1 MKTFQDAIQ
10 EEMDQLHFM
19 KALDLL
25 DQLPNLSAFDWYQ
38 KGLCHG
44 SIYKTK
50 QAEEDYQ
57 QALKMS
63 SSPSFRHKVQMRLL
77 GLYVQSG
84 QLEKA
89 KDIYAVLRENSNFS
103 KPNHLFYE
111 ALYLYETGDLNAA
124 LAKSLKLARLNDP
137 SLGKVRCE
145 AWTLCGDLYSAK
157 GDFESAVTAY
167 NQALDLLSV
176 WPENWRELRK
186 ALILNNLA
194 DLYEQFEMWDMA
206 NAIYEKAWQALQHVH
221 DNSIYDLDGYKLE
234 ILLSMANFQGL
245 IDEFERA
252 KVLLKQAEAIA
263 CTLSKP
269 AFYYWMSRLNY
280 IEGLCELYSQNPK
293 YDPFEKLFEAWKLQ
307 EIFLSKSMA
316 ASREYLGRTAY
327 YAAYTYNPDKAQGI
341 GQKELY
347 LQALDLFKQCFF
359 KDPKF
364 FGFTIGSI
372 CNELGNLD
380 IKTDPVQAL
389 DWYFQALQ
397 AYDTYLDRWPEDV
410 WAQSSLLV
418 VILNLLKAI
427 PFEQVGVE
435 KSESLLDLFEAILP
449 SVWEDLD
456 THEQGVDAL
465 ERLLEIESLYP
476 WASKRLEAIHD
487 AFIQEEALQ

>member
-63 SSPSFRHKVQMRLL
+63 SSPAFRHKVQMRLL

-89 KDIYAVLRENSNFS
+89 KDIYRVLVKNSDFS

-111 ALYLYETGDLNAA
+111 ALYLYETGDLNAS

-157 GDFESAVTAY
+157 GDFENALEAY
-167 NQALDLLSV
+167 SQALDLLSV

-206 NAIYEKAWQALQHVH
+206 NAIYEKAWQAIEQVQ
-221 DNSIYDLDGYKLE
+221 DDAIYDLDGYKLE

-252 KVLLKQAEAIA
+252 KALLKQAEAIA
-263 CTLSKP
+263 CTLFKP
-269 AFYYWMSRLNY
+269 SYYYWMSRLNY

-293 YDPFEKLFEAWKLQ
+293 YDPFEKLFEAWQLQ
-307 EIFLSKSMA
+307 ETFLSKSKA
-316 ASREYLGRTAY
+316 SSREYLGRIAY
-327 YAAYTYNPDKAQGI
+327 YAAYTYNPNKAQGVS
-341 GQKELY
+341 QKDLY
-347 LQALDLFKQCFF
+347 LQALQLFKECLF

-364 FGFTIGSI
+364 FSFTLASI
-372 CNELGNLD
+372 CNELGNLELSTNPT
-380 IKTDPVQAL
+380 KAL
-389 DWYFQALQ
+389 EWYSNALQ
-397 AYDTYLDRWPEDV
+397 AYTDYLKTWPEDH

-418 VILNLLKAI
+418 VILNLFKAI
-427 PFEQVGVE
+427 PFEQADLKKAE
-435 KSESLLDLFEAILP
+435 ALLDTFETMLH
-449 SVWEDLD
+449 SVWDDPD
-456 THEQGVDAL
+456 THMQGVDAL

-476 WASKRLEAIHD
+476 WASQRLEAIHD
-487 AFIQEEALQ
+487 AFIQEEALH